1 MENDPVRKATLSTLF
16 FTGSLTNKSSIPS
29 LAQVLL
35 VAGGYSGSEQR
46 AGSEVAT
53 TELLVA
59 GASAWALVGPLPASM
74 HGLRAAAVDNRVFMF
89 GEEAALAI
97 NIRLSI
103 STGGFGPLEGE
114 DGTFIFDWI
123 LEFDRDV
130 EIWTEIGKMSQKRA
144 FHAVSPV
151 RFQDI
156 SRFCH

>member
-1 MENDPVRKATLSTLF
+1 MI
-16 FTGSLTNKSSIPS
+16 SLDTNKSSIPR

-59 GASAWALVGPLPASM
+59 GAAAWALVGPLPASM